1 MVTGGISAQPK
12 PSEMSKEQVVC
23 VVDDDES
30 VRESLAGLLESLGF
44 VVRSFSSGEAF
55 LAATDVEDAGSLI
68 LDVSMPGMG
77 GEEVQK
83 QLLAANRALPILF
96 ISAHADEALKR
107 RLLDRGA
114 LGYLVKPF
122 DEEELLA
129 VVRAAAHRREEGS
142 A

>member
-1 MVTGGISAQPK
+1 M
-12 PSEMSKEQVVC
+12 
-23 VVDDDES
+23 
-30 VRESLAGLLESLGF
+30 
-44 VVRSFSSGEAF
+44 
-55 LAATDVEDAGSLI
+55 I

-83 QLLAANRALPILF
+83 QLLAAGRAPPILF

-107 RLLDRGA
+107 RVLERGA
-114 LGYLVKPF
+114 LVYLVKPF

-129 VVRAAAHRREEGS
+129 VVRAATNRRQEGS

>member
-1 MVTGGISAQPK
+1 
-12 PSEMSKEQVVC
+12 MSKAQVVC

-44 VVRSFSSGEAF
+44 VVRPFSSGEAF
-55 LAATDVEDAGSLI
+55 LAATGVEEAGSLI

-83 QLLAANRALPILF
+83 RLIAAKSTLPILF

-107 RLLDRGA
+107 TVLERGA

-129 VVRAAAHRREEGS
+129 VVRAAAQRREEGL